1 MVDWGCPIANF
12 GMFWAFL
19 AVAAIV
25 AASTGPFE
33 GWDVYLVAAA
43 VVVGLAIAIAIALLP

>member
-1 MVDWGCPIANF
+1 VTFCL
-12 GMFWAFL
+12 L

-25 AASTGPFE
+25 AAKRFE
-33 GWDVYLVAAA
+33 GRDVYLVAAA